1 MANTKIPSELSSTPS
16 ISDSGDATAITI
28 DSSENVAVTGN
39 LSAAKLTS
47 NNGVLELDDNGSHNG
62 IINSPASL
70 RINIDSDNGATG
82 ESFTVGHNQTA
93 INTSNELFKV
103 LDSGT
108 VVVGGDATA
117 NGDLT
122 ISNGGA
128 EQLEIFAGNTTNVN
142 ATQHYNRSTSNYVD
156 NKLIANNHIFASGAT
171 EIARITGTGLTF
183 NGDTAA
189 ANALDD
195 YEEGTFTATLQNTGT
210 NPAPTA
216 TGYYVK
222 LGRIV
227 FYNVYFAAITIT
239 SGGETRW
246 TGLPYSASNSG
257 NNYSVGLYQHGTV
270 IVNDGGKGHGYV
282 GGTTFYAIG
291 HNSTGYASYSNGN
304 TKYGM
309 WTGHY
314 LI

>member
-16 ISDSGDATAITI
+16 ISDSGDAIAITI
-28 DSSENVAVTGN
+28 DSSENVAVTGD

-70 RINIDSDNGATG
+70 RINIDSDNGGTG
-82 ESFTVGHNQTA
+82 EAFTVGHNQTA

-117 NGDLT
+117 SGDLT

-128 EQLEIFAGNTTNVN
+128 EQIEIFAGNSTNVN

-156 NKLIANNHIFASGAT
+156 NKLIANNHIFAIGGT
-171 EIARITGTGLTF
+171 ERARITSTGITF

-189 ANALDD
+189 DNAIDD
-195 YEEGTFTATLQNTGT
+195 YEEGTFTGTLQNTGT

-227 FYNVYFAAITIT
+227 FFNIYFAGVTIT

-246 TGLPYSASNSG
+246 TGLPYSADNAG

-270 IVNDGGKGHGYV
+270 IVNDGGKGHGYI

-291 HNSTGYASYSNGN
+291 SNSTGYASYSNGN

-314 LI
+314 LT

>member
-1 MANTKIPSELSSTPS
+1 VDNRVIANT
-16 ISDSGDATAITI
+16 
-28 DSSENVAVTGN
+28 
-39 LSAAKLTS
+39 
-47 NNGVLELDDNGSHNG
+47 HQ
-62 IINSPASL
+62 
-70 RINIDSDNGATG
+70 
-82 ESFTVGHNQTA
+82 F
-93 INTSNELFKV
+93 
-103 LDSGT
+103 
-108 VVVGGDATA
+108 
-117 NGDLT
+117 
-122 ISNGGA
+122 
-128 EQLEIFAGNTTNVN
+128 
-142 ATQHYNRSTSNYVD
+142 Y
-156 NKLIANNHIFASGAT
+156 SGAT

-183 NGDTAA
+183 NGDTAS
-189 ANALDD
+189 ANAIDD
-195 YEEGTFTATLQNTGT
+195 YEEGTFTATLQNTST
-210 NPAPTA
+210 SPAPTA

-227 FYNVYFAAITIT
+227 FYNVYFAAVTIT

-246 TGLPYSASNSG
+246 TGLPYSADTSG

-314 LI
+314 LVAQ